1 VTAFLAFTVVG
12 IAYGCVYALT
22 ASGLVVT
29 YQTTG
34 IFNFA
39 HGAIGMVVAFT
50 YWELTVQHGWPQWL
64 ALVVVLGGMAPL
76 LGAVIERV
84 VGRRLHGASTNV
96 TLMVTLG
103 LLLMFIGLASTRWSP
118 AESRVLP
125 EFFAHHHVRVFTIN
139 ITYHQL
145 TMMTVAVLVAV
156 FLRLLF
162 YRTRIGVAMRAVV
175 DDNELA
181 SLNGA
186 DPDWVA
192 TASWAIGAT
201 LAGVAGILLAPIV
214 QLDIVLL
221 TLLVINGYAAAM
233 VGRLKSLPLTFAGG
247 IALGLAE
254 AYTVWKVPR
263 GLLNKIHPSLPIIFL
278 FLVLLILPQARLR
291 VGRVVSTRRA
301 PRVATLRDSIVGA
314 VAIVVVA
321 AIAAPLLSGSDLA
334 AVSQGM
340 VYALIMLSL
349 VLLVGYAGQVS
360 LAQMTFVGLGA
371 FAMGKYFGGA
381 SVWGILLAALFAG
394 AVGALAALPALRLQG
409 LYLALGTFAFAQGMS
424 ILFFQNASVLGYGG
438 RLPVGRP
445 HIFGIS
451 FVGDRAYF
459 MLICIVFGLAG
470 IGVLALR
477 RGNFG
482 RRLVA
487 MKDSPAACATLGIN
501 LTFTKLAVF
510 AISAALAGVGG
521 AFYGGLRGSVGSAD
535 FEVLQSGALL
545 LIVTISGINTVTGAL
560 FGGLVFGFFPR
571 LQQHFTRLR
580 NLSYTLIG
588 AGAIGIARNPN
599 GWTNDLGPL
608 GERVRRI
615 VLRERTTAVAPPDTP
630 AAEPA
635 AEGVSD
641 LAGAAR

>member
-12 IAYGCVYALT
+12 IAYGCIYALT

-50 YWELTVQHGWPQWL
+50 FWDLTVKHRWPQWL
-64 ALVVVLGGMAPL
+64 ALLVVLGVMAPL
-76 LGAVIERV
+76 LGALIERV
-84 VGRRLHGASTNV
+84 VGRRLHGAPTNI

-103 LLLMFIGLASTRWSP
+103 LLLMFIGLASIRWSP
-118 AESRVLP
+118 GESRVLP
-125 EFFAHHHVRVFTIN
+125 EFFPHHHLRLFTIN
-139 ITYHQL
+139 VTYHQL
-145 TMMTVAVLVAV
+145 TMITVAVLVAA

-162 YRTRIGVAMRAVV
+162 FRTRIGVAMRAVV
-175 DDNELA
+175 DDPELA

-221 TLLVINGYAAAM
+221 TLLVIHGYAAAM

-247 IALGLAE
+247 LALGLAE

-263 GLLNKIHPSLPIIFL
+263 SWLSKVHPSLPIIFL

-291 VGRVVSTRRA
+291 VGRVVSSRRA
-301 PRVATLRDSIVGA
+301 PRVAGLRESIVGG
-314 VAIVVVA
+314 VALVA
-321 AIAAPLLSGSDLA
+321 ASAVVGPLLSGSDLA

-340 VYALIMLSL
+340 VFALIMLSL

-371 FAMGKYFGGA
+371 FSMGKFFGGA
-381 SVWGILLAALFAG
+381 SVWGIVLAAVVAG
-394 AVGALAALPALRLQG
+394 AVGAIAALPALRLQG

-424 ILFFQNASVLGYGG
+424 ILFFQNGSVLGYGG

-451 FVGDRAYF
+451 FVGDRAF
-459 MLICIVFGLAG
+459 FLLICVVFAAAG
-470 IGVLALR
+470 VGILALR

-510 AISAALAGVGG
+510 ALSASLAGVGG
-521 AFYGGLRGSVGSAD
+521 AFYGGLRGSVGPID

-545 LIVTISGINTVTGAL
+545 LVVTISGINTVTGAL
-560 FGGLVFGFFPR
+560 AGGLTFGFFPR
-571 LQQHFTRLR
+571 LQHYFPGLR
-580 NLSYTLIG
+580 NLQYTLIG
-588 AGAIGIARNPN
+588 LGAIGIARNPN
-599 GWTNDLGPL
+599 GWTSELSPL
-608 GERVRRI
+608 GSLVRRAMF
-615 VLRERTTAVAPPDTP
+615 RERRPDDEPPDTGT
-630 AAEPA
+630 EPSIT
-635 AEGVSD
+635 EGVKD
-641 LAGAAR
+641 LARAAS